1 MYLVHNIIILV
12 NLHKYCNLSHFKKQ
26 VRSVLWRNMSKDH
39 CYERLS
45 QCFFFFAF
53 EIDGNHLIFG
63 SKLPTAY
70 RFRAGYVTKN
80 AHVFHGL
87 SIMQWR
93 KHGESIQSILKR
105 DVG

>member
-1 MYLVHNIIILV
+1 MYLVHNIIIIMLV
-12 NLHKYCNLSHFKKQ
+12 SLHKYCNLSHFKKE
-26 VRSVLWRNMSKDH
+26 VTSVLWRKMSKDH

-45 QCFFFFAF
+45 HFFFC
-53 EIDGNHLIFG
+53 IDGNHFIFG
-63 SKLPTAY
+63 SKLPAAY
-70 RFRAGYVTKN
+70 RFRAGCVTKN

-87 SIMQWR
+87 SILQWR